1 MPLHALPSLLRSEP
15 GLTHAFGDPQA
26 LIAVSEAARPV
37 AIAALSQLGGR
48 RPLVVACPTGS
59 DAGQLFDDL
68 SQFLPDGDVVLF
80 PAWETLPFERVSPS
94 VETMGRRLEVLWRL
108 RTPDRSPAIVVTGVR
123 ALLQRLGPGA
133 TSTEPVV
140 VRPGDILD
148 ADELLRSLIGFGYRR
163 EELV

>member
-1 MPLHALPSLLRSEP
+1 MSLVDLPPLLRAEP

-26 LIAVSEAARPV
+26 LVAVSEAARPIAV
-37 AIAALSQLGGR
+37 AALSQLSGR

-68 SQFLPDGDVVLF
+68 CQFLPPGDVVLY

-108 RTPDRSPAIVVTGVR
+108 RTPGRVPAVVVTGVR
-123 ALLQRLGPGA
+123 ALLQKLGPGA
-133 TSTEPVV
+133 TTVEP
-140 VRPGDILD
+140 
-148 ADELLRSLIGFGYRR
+148 
-163 EELV
+163 